1 MSSNT
6 INNTGDGNYFN
17 QNIGE
22 QTINSMFSPADLA
35 SEYEHRESVRKN
47 KRNTRI
53 RRSWILIGVALVGLL
68 ACFGVLWSTGSLSS
82 PEALVS
88 FFRDLSVN
96 AIVAIVGGIVAV
108 AFSIAGGSGLA
119 NKSASEE
126 RQAEAQNAIRQRVED
141 LGVSRRDWVAHR
153 KAARTGNRA
162 RE

>member
-1 MSSNT
+1 MNSNT
-6 INNTGDGNYFN
+6 IYNTGDGNYFN

-47 KRNTRI
+47 SRNARI
-53 RRSWILIGVALVGLL
+53 RYSVILLGVALVGLL
-68 ACFGVLWSTGSLSS
+68 VCLGVLWSTGSLSS

-96 AIVAIVGGIVAV
+96 AIVAIAGGIVATALGIV
-108 AFSIAGGSGLA
+108 GGSTLA
-119 NKSASEE
+119 NKSESEE
-126 RQAEAQNAIRQRVED
+126 RQVAAQNAIRHRVED
-141 LGVSRRDWVAHR
+141 LGVTRREWAAHR
-153 KAARTGNRA
+153 KTARAGYEA